1 MTRRIALAAEK
12 GGVGKSTT
20 AVNLGA
26 NLAAEC
32 GFRVLVVD
40 CDHQANATAVL
51 SDWQEPQR
59 SLADV
64 LIGDCTAND
73 AIVSTA
79 VDKLDLL
86 PSDATL
92 AEVNALL
99 SDSAGPLG
107 QQRENRLRAALE
119 PLDQQYDFVLCDT
132 GPSRSV
138 LNVNVL
144 NYVYDVFVCVEPG
157 KFSLAGA
164 GSVIGLVDQVRQF
177 MHRDVLRVGGIVL
190 LRWQDTEIAQAVE
203 AQARRHF
210 QSLVFPTTV
219 PLCEA
224 VEDANCQGRPVTQ
237 YAPQSA
243 GGKAYLR
250 LTADLIRQERAEAL
264 AYRQKLAQ
272 QPTASPGVSPQQT
285 MYRRAA

>member
-40 CDHQANATAVL
+40 CDHQANATSVL
-51 SDWQEPQR
+51 TDWQTPQH

-64 LIGDCTAND
+64 LIGDCEAAD
-73 AIVSTA
+73 VIVPTSIS
-79 VDKLDLL
+79 KLDLL

-107 QQRENRLRAALE
+107 KQRENRLRDALE
-119 PLDQQYDFVLCDT
+119 PLDHKYDFVLCDT

-144 NYVYDVFVCVEPG
+144 NYVYDVFVCLEPG

-164 GSVIGLVDQVRQF
+164 GSVSGLVDQIRQY
-177 MHRDVLRVGGIVL
+177 MHREVLRVGGIVL

-203 AQARRHF
+203 EEARRHF
-210 QSLVFPTTV
+210 KSLVFPTTV

-237 YAPQSA
+237 HAPDSA
-243 GGKAYLR
+243 GGRAYLN
-250 LTADLIRQERAEAL
+250 LTADLLRQERAEAI
-264 AYRQKLAQ
+264 AYLKQFETQHACQAQ
-272 QPTASPGVSPQQT
+272 AASYPAMQ
-285 MYRRAA
+285 RRAA